1 MSIRPI
7 DIQTLLMQMSQV
19 GKDKAIEKDG
29 ALLQAAIKGAEEQKR
44 RDESKEA
51 VRRPEEAD
59 TEAPPVKERNER
71 GGGSVRDQ
79 GGRSRNG
86 EDETPKPPAN
96 EGEEVVRDPDLGT
109 KLDISG

>member
-1 MSIRPI
+1 
-7 DIQTLLMQMSQV
+7 MQMSQV

-29 ALLQAAIKGAEEQKR
+29 ALLQTAIKGAEEQKR

-59 TEAPPVKERNER
+59 TEAPPVKERKE
-71 GGGSVRDQ
+71 GSVRDQ
-79 GGRSRNG
+79 GGRSKNG
-86 EDETPKPPAN
+86 EDKEQAPTMN
-96 EGEEVVRDPDLGT
+96 EGEEIVRDPNLGT

>member
-51 VRRPEEAD
+51 VRRPDEAE
-59 TEAPPVKERNER
+59 TEARPVRERKEGGAKNLPER
-71 GGGSVRDQ
+71 SK
-79 GGRSRNG
+79 NG
-86 EDETPKPPAN
+86 EDAVSEGR
-96 EGEEVVRDPDLGT
+96 EGEEGEIVRDPNLGN

>member
-1 MSIRPI
+1 
-7 DIQTLLMQMSQV
+7 MQMSQV

-59 TEAPPVKERNER
+59 TEAPPVKERKE
-71 GGGSVRDQ
+71 GSVRDQ
-79 GGRSRNG
+79 GGRSKNG
-86 EDETPKPPAN
+86 EDEKPEPPAN
-96 EGEEVVRDPDLGT
+96 EGEEVVRDPNLGT